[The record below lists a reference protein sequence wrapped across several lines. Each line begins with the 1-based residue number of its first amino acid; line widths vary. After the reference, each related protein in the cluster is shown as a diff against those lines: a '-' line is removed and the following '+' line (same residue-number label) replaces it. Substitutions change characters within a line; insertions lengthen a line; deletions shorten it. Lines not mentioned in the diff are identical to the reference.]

1 MQNSTGKNRSGV
13 IAAGNWIVD
22 HIKIIDVYPVQ
33 DSLANIEKEYLNNG
47 GSPFNLLKDLALM
60 GVAFPLKGIG
70 LIGNDT
76 DGDWIKKE
84 CRTHNIDSTQILQ
97 TNKAHTS
104 YTDVMTVK
112 STGRR
117 TFFHQRGANA
127 LLDTEHFDFSAADGK
142 IFHLGYILLLDKLDS
157 ADENGVIK
165 AAKALEKARR
175 AGLKTSIDI
184 VSEDS
189 GRFKSIVI
197 PILPYVDYLFIN
209 EFEAERSTGVPLNT
223 TPPKKDALRQ
233 AARIFIDSGVRDTV
247 FIHFPQGVYAMD
259 SAGREVI
266 QGAVKFPKEQIV
278 SAVGAGDAFAAGV
291 IFGLHEERS
300 IEDILKLGVCTAA
313 ASLEDVSCSG
323 GVKNYK
329 QCLQLGERY
338 SYHQLF

>member
-1 MQNSTGKNRSGV
+1 MMKSDLERKGV
-13 IAAGNWIVD
+13 IASGNWIVD

-60 GVAFPLKGIG
+60 GAKFPLKGIG
-70 LIGNDT
+70 LTGNDA
-76 DGDWIKKE
+76 DGNWIKDE
-84 CRTHNIDSTQILQ
+84 CIRHNIDSSQILQ
-97 TNKAHTS
+97 TNNAHTS

-112 STGRR
+112 SNGRR

-127 LLDTEHFDFSAADGK
+127 LLDETHFDFSACREK

-165 AAKALEKARR
+165 AANVLEKALRS
-175 AGLKTSIDI
+175 GLKTSIDI

-189 GRFKSIVI
+189 GRFKSIVM
-197 PILPYVDYLFIN
+197 PILPFVDYLFIN
-209 EFEAERSTGVPLNT
+209 EFEAERSTGVTLTGELPQ
-223 TPPKKDALRQ
+223 KEALRK

-247 FIHFPQGVYAMD
+247 FIHFPKGVFALNK
-259 SAGREVI
+259 AGQEVI
-266 QGAVKFPKEQIV
+266 QGAVIFPPKQIV
-278 SAVGAGDAFAAGV
+278 STVGAGDAFASGV
-291 IFGLHEERS
+291 IFGLHENWDIERT
-300 IEDILKLGVCTAA
+300 LKLGVCTAA

-329 QCLQLGERY
+329 QCLKLGEEY
-338 SYHQLF
+338 SFHQLF